1 MACRAVLSLLILYS
15 QSPADA
21 FLVHRALPARPTV
34 IGRAACPAVCVGTE
48 LQAPTARRHAAMKMS
63 IFDKALDKGLDVIL
77 GRGGKW
83 AQLADMSSKV
93 MSVKTKPG
101 EEEFCVVLED
111 DDEHSIDE
119 VVRILRTSTGCSW
132 KDALDSTLRIGRSGD
147 AVVFR
152 SSEGACEEM
161 AQILCSAT
169 LKARV
174 APSSP
179 ENSPEAE
186 LKRER
191 EAKKAKRTKSAAA
204 EIMSLPQPCPAR
216 FLCRHTVF
224 VHGGE
229 PVCLR
234 HAYRPHPVIHACM
247 RLYLSALVRG
257 SGPPSRKRR
266 QF

>member
-1 MACRAVLSLLILYS
+1 MARRAVLSLLILCS

-21 FLVHRALPARPTV
+21 FQVHCALPARPTV
-34 IGRAACPAVCVGTE
+34 IGRAACPAVCVGAE

-63 IFDKALDKGLDVIL
+63 IFDKTLDKGLDVIL

-161 AQILCSAT
+161 AQILSSAT

-186 LKRER
+186 LQRER
-191 EAKKAKRTKSAAA
+191 EAKKTKRTKSAAA
-204 EIMSLPQPCPAR
+204 EIKSLPQPAPLAFFVGTLSLR
-216 FLCRHTVF
+216 MAANLC
-224 VHGGE
+224 
-229 PVCLR
+229 VCFMPTDPIQSFMHVCVCIFQLW
-234 HAYRPHPVIHACM
+234 
-247 RLYLSALVRG
+247 
-257 SGPPSRKRR
+257 
-266 QF
+266 